1 MKLFRSILDT
11 VNTNLTKRGI
21 SLVNLH
27 TNINNDH
34 RLNMKLSERIR
45 YVGVNDFDTVL
56 FERQWPLPYGVSYNS
71 YLVVDEKTALIDTAA
86 AAFKEEFLTNIKEEI
101 GDKKIDYLVV
111 NHMEP
116 DHSAL
121 QAAIRSEYP
130 DCTIVTNAKA
140 VPMIEGFNGLTD
152 NILTIK
158 EGECLSLGSVNLQF
172 FMIPMVH
179 WPETMVTWCAEEK
192 TLFSGDAFGTF
203 KAVSEDVTDSK
214 PTTFDEYRDEMTRYY
229 ASIVGKYASPVQSA
243 LKKLGGLEIGRIC
256 STHGPVWENH
266 IPDVV
271 QYYDKLSR
279 YEASH
284 GVCVAYGSMYGNT
297 EKAALALAEA
307 IKKRGIP
314 CEIHNLTE
322 ENYSFALRDVFK
334 FDTVVLG
341 SPTYNNG
348 IFPPVRQLMEGICD
362 RQVKN
367 RRFFAFGSCSWVP
380 ASVKLLNEMASTA
393 GFEILAEGATF
404 KQGYTSAKFDA
415 EAIADLI

>member
-1 MKLFRSILDT
+1 MSLDYKFNKKRNKFRKFAIQ
-11 VNTNLTKRGI
+11 TKAEGP
-21 SLVNLH
+21 
-27 TNINNDH
+27 D
-34 RLNMKLSERIR
+34 MKLSERIR
-45 YVGVNDFDTVL
+45 YVGVNDHSTEL

-71 YLVVDEKTALIDTAA
+71 YLVIDEKVALIDTAA
-86 AAFKEEFLTNIKEEI
+86 AAFEDEFLENIKNEI
-101 GDKKIDYLVV
+101 GDRKIDYLIV

-121 QAAIRSEYP
+121 QTAIRSEYP

-152 NILTIK
+152 NVRTIK
-158 EGECLSLGSVNLQF
+158 EGECLPLGETSLQF
-172 FMIPMVH
+172 FMVPMVH

-203 KAVSEDVTDSK
+203 KAVNNVVTDSN
-214 PTTFDEYRDEMTRYY
+214 PDTFEEYKDEMTRYY

-243 LKKLGGLEIGRIC
+243 LKKLGGLEIKRIC

-266 IPDVV
+266 ISDVV

-279 YEASH
+279 YEASR
-284 GVCVAYGSMYGNT
+284 GVCLAYGSMYGNT

-307 IKKRGIP
+307 IQRRGIP
-314 CEIHNLTE
+314 CELHNLTE
-322 ENYSFALRDVFK
+322 ENYSFALCDVFK
-334 FDTVVLG
+334 FDTIVLG

-367 RRFFAFGSCSWVP
+367 RRFFAFGSCCWAP
-380 ASVKLLNEMASTA
+380 ASVKLLGEMAVTA
-393 GFEILAEGATF
+393 GFEILNEGVTF
-404 KQGYTSAKFDA
+404 KQGYNTSKFNADA
-415 EAIADLI
+415 LAALI